1 MSPRP
6 LNART
11 FSGRRKVS
19 QEATKGQEQHHFG
32 YDGEED
38 TANRLGQFY
47 MKVFNFNVITRNAVY
62 ILPVAALLAI
72 PLAIFA
78 TTASESRAGGI
89 RLCGLFIWLEIV
101 WASLWVAKL
110 VARIL
115 PYIFTFL
122 CGIVSSGTRKYRLVL
137 VALETPLSL
146 FLWSI
151 ASWATTSVIQVFD
164 QGKEQPDWI
173 NILGRV
179 LIASIAVTGVFL
191 VQKVIVQLIGINYHR
206 KQFQA
211 RISANKFKT
220 MMLDQLYESSR
231 SLFPAYCPE
240 FLDED
245 YVILTGVESSNPSN
259 SRLLGGLG
267 RVGED
272 VTNVFGNMTSEIVGA
287 QGSNPTSAHSVV
299 VKALEMKTSTEALA
313 RRLWMSFVAE
323 GKDALYQEDII
334 QILGS
339 HRTEE
344 AEHIFSTL
352 DADCNGDVSLDEM
365 IMTVVEVARE
375 RKALARSMH
384 DVTQAVRVL
393 DRFLSVIVVVC
404 VAMIYAA
411 FFSSGFAKYLA
422 TIGTQIAAISFALA
436 GTAQEFLGS
445 CIFLFV
451 KHPYD
456 VGDRVDIDKTPMIV
470 EHVSLLYTV
479 FRRVDNNKTVQIPNI
494 VSNNMWIENV
504 SRSKAMKEQISMTI
518 NSSTS
523 FDDIELLRKELQ
535 TFLTSHDNKRDF
547 MPTLELDILSVG
559 DMKQLE
565 LRVEVTHKSNW
576 SNEMLRATRRN
587 KLMCALIASLRAVPI
602 YSPGCGGPLA
612 GEPANPSYSV
622 SISREEAEAA
632 RAKFDAEKAAKRLVA
647 HAPKVAD
654 AVPQAVSSAVDV
666 NSYLRPADV
675 SATSSG
681 RPSADL
687 GRDPEHKNKLGLR
700 RTDVSRDA
708 SVAPQRPSST
718 YARYAAS
725 TASQ

>member
-1 MSPRP
+1 
-6 LNART
+6 
-11 FSGRRKVS
+11 
-19 QEATKGQEQHHFG
+19 
-32 YDGEED
+32 
-38 TANRLGQFY
+38 
-47 MKVFNFNVITRNAVY
+47 
-62 ILPVAALLAI
+62 
-72 PLAIFA
+72 
-78 TTASESRAGGI
+78 
-89 RLCGLFIWLEIV
+89 
-101 WASLWVAKL
+101 
-110 VARIL
+110 
-115 PYIFTFL
+115 
-122 CGIVSSGTRKYRLVL
+122 
-137 VALETPLSL
+137 
-146 FLWSI
+146 
-151 ASWATTSVIQVFD
+151 
-164 QGKEQPDWI
+164 
-173 NILGRV
+173 
-179 LIASIAVTGVFL
+179 
-191 VQKVIVQLIGINYHR
+191 
-206 KQFQA
+206 
-211 RISANKFKT
+211 
-220 MMLDQLYESSR
+220 
-231 SLFPAYCPE
+231 
-240 FLDED
+240 
-245 YVILTGVESSNPSN
+245 
-259 SRLLGGLG
+259 
-267 RVGED
+267 
-272 VTNVFGNMTSEIVGA
+272 
-287 QGSNPTSAHSVV
+287 
-299 VKALEMKTSTEALA
+299 
-313 RRLWMSFVAE
+313 
-323 GKDALYQEDII
+323 
-334 QILGS
+334 
-339 HRTEE
+339 
-344 AEHIFSTL
+344 
-352 DADCNGDVSLDEM
+352 M

-565 LRVEVTHKSNW
+565 IRVEVTHKSNW

-612 GEPANPSYSV
+612 GEPANPGYSV

-654 AVPQAVSSAVDV
+654 AVPQAVSSAVDG
-666 NSYLRPADV
+666 NSYLRPAD
-675 SATSSG
+675 
-681 RPSADL
+681 
-687 GRDPEHKNKLGLR
+687 
-700 RTDVSRDA
+700 
-708 SVAPQRPSST
+708 
-718 YARYAAS
+718 
-725 TASQ
+725 

>member
-1 MSPRP
+1 
-6 LNART
+6 
-11 FSGRRKVS
+11 
-19 QEATKGQEQHHFG
+19 
-32 YDGEED
+32 
-38 TANRLGQFY
+38 
-47 MKVFNFNVITRNAVY
+47 
-62 ILPVAALLAI
+62 
-72 PLAIFA
+72 
-78 TTASESRAGGI
+78 
-89 RLCGLFIWLEIV
+89 
-101 WASLWVAKL
+101 
-110 VARIL
+110 
-115 PYIFTFL
+115 
-122 CGIVSSGTRKYRLVL
+122 
-137 VALETPLSL
+137 
-146 FLWSI
+146 
-151 ASWATTSVIQVFD
+151 
-164 QGKEQPDWI
+164 
-173 NILGRV
+173 
-179 LIASIAVTGVFL
+179 
-191 VQKVIVQLIGINYHR
+191 
-206 KQFQA
+206 
-211 RISANKFKT
+211 
-220 MMLDQLYESSR
+220 
-231 SLFPAYCPE
+231 
-240 FLDED
+240 
-245 YVILTGVESSNPSN
+245 
-259 SRLLGGLG
+259 
-267 RVGED
+267 
-272 VTNVFGNMTSEIVGA
+272 MTSEIVGA

-523 FDDIELLRKELQ
+523 
-535 TFLTSHDNKRDF
+535 HDNKRDF

-576 SNEMLRATRRN
+576 SNEMLRAARRN

-602 YSPGCGGPLA
+602 YSPGSGGPLA
-612 GEPANPSYSV
+612 GEPANPGYSV
-622 SISREEAEAA
+622 TISREEAEAA

-647 HAPKVAD
+647 HAPKATD
-654 AVPQAVSSAVDV
+654 AAPQAVSSAVDAK
-666 NSYLRPADV
+666 SYLRPADV

-700 RTDVSRDA
+700 RTD
-708 SVAPQRPSST
+708 
-718 YARYAAS
+718 
-725 TASQ
+725 